1 MARTRPWCE
10 VREVDEAW
18 TSKTCSRGCG
28 KENMKLGG
36 NEVFT
41 CIDHTCNFIICDR
54 DVNGGKNIALKNAC
68 EIDSAAAERAETARC
83 GGPARR
89 RRQPRR

>member
-1 MARTRPWCE
+1 

-18 TSKTCSRGCG
+18 TSKTCSRCG

-41 CIDHTCNFIICDR
+41 CIDHTCNFKCDR

-68 EIDSAAAERAETARC
+68 EIDSAAAERAETAREAAAAAAQPA
-83 GGPARR
+83 GGAR
-89 RRQPRR
+89 PPLAALHPSP